1 MKIGIDIGGSHI
13 GIGIVDKN
21 GKIVEKIEKRLTVV
35 EKKNIKKSIEEYIVS
50 NSLEF
55 MKKYK
60 IESLGIAMPGTSI
73 DGVILSS
80 GNVGIKNYNLT
91 EKLQEKIDLP
101 ITIKNDAKCAAMAE
115 NTYGVLKGYDR
126 SIFLTLGTGIGGAA
140 FIDGKLLTAGNRPG
154 YEFGHMVIQK
164 DGIECTCGR
173 KGCFERY
180 ASMKVFKNHLRKELG
195 LDDTTRGEEL
205 LKIIRDIKPG
215 DKDYKAIQK
224 TINDFID
231 NLSIGIANL
240 INIFEPQVIG
250 IGGSFIHFED
260 IFLERLREKVN
271 SQTKGR
277 AGKEEYIIRT
287 AVLGND
293 AGIIGATLV

>member
-60 IESLGIAMPGTSI
+60 IQSIGIAMPGTAI
-73 DGVILSS
+73 DGVVLSS
-80 GNVGIKNYNLT
+80 GNVGIKNYNL
-91 EKLQEKIDLP
+91 KDKIQEKIDLP
-101 ITIKNDAKCAAMAE
+101 ITIRNDAKCAAIAE

-140 FIDGKLLTAGNRPG
+140 FIDGKLLTAGNIPG

-180 ASMKVFKNHLRKELG
+180 ASMKVFKNNLRNVLG
-195 LDDTTRGEEL
+195 VDDTTRGEEL
-205 LKIIRDIKPG
+205 LKIIRDSKPG
-215 DKDYKAIQK
+215 DKDYEEIQN
-224 TINDFID
+224 TIDDFID
-231 NLSIGIANL
+231 NLSLGLVNL
-240 INIFEPQVIG
+240 INIFEPQIIG

-260 IFLERLREKVN
+260 VFLEKLREKVRMEN
-271 SQTKGR
+271 PVKAER
-277 AGKEEYIIRT
+277 KDFVIRT

-293 AGIIGATLV
+293 AGIIGATL